1 MTQKCLYIKLSII
14 FDTKVFY
21 LIITNMDI
29 KRFLREFPFIS
40 PGSIE
45 SSLGIPHGTIR
56 LNNDRPIP
64 EKYRDMII
72 ESLSNYNPIKTHV
85 VVEEKKVAETVFK
98 PVGEQYIIKR
108 VKIGI
113 TDYAY
118 KIGRM
123 EGKLFMCKNDIPD
136 NTPVILG

>member
-1 MTQKCLYIKLSII
+1 MEE
-14 FDTKVFY
+14 Y
-21 LIITNMDI
+21 L
-29 KRFLREFPFIS
+29 RSHPLIS
-40 PGSIE
+40 TTGIE
-45 SSLGIPHGTIR
+45 KALGLTHGTLR
-56 LNNDRPIP
+56 KGKSIP
-64 EKYRDMII
+64 ERHLDKIAELLHSYGYGGVADM
-72 ESLSNYNPIKTHV
+72 P
-85 VVEEKKVAETVFK
+85 ETVFK

-123 EGKLFMCKNDIPD
+123 EGKLFMSKNDIPD